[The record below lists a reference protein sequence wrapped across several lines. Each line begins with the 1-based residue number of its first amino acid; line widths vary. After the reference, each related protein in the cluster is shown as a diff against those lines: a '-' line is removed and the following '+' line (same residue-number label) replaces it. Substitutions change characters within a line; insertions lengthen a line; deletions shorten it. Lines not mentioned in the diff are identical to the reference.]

1 MGGDGLQPRRR
12 RGKETHYNFFAKK
25 DGGGRKGGK
34 CQRGPLSSAVVVTR
48 LSYVER
54 SSNVTPSGERTYGV
68 KAGFGGGGRGKA
80 PGADLASINNTLPL
94 SVPLCEVAHYYTGR
108 RRKEG
113 SPLPGLFWK
122 SGGIGTCLPP
132 LDDGDSSP
140 FFSVPDGGREVE
152 CKHLLLPLL
161 LPREQSLSPCS
172 LSLSLSL
179 SLSQH

>member
-12 RGKETHYNFFAKK
+12 RRGRETHYNFFAKK

-34 CQRGPLSSAVVVTR
+34 CQRGPSSSAVVVTR

-108 RRKEG
+108 RGKEG

-172 LSLSLSL
+172 F